1 MPDLTHWVLVNI
13 LGPLML
19 PIFALATLCTIAGA
33 KPEPIV
39 SGFISLISSVIGSVL
54 RLFIAIL
61 TALLRQP
68 GAPRQYPP
76 RRYPPRDPNPRS

>member
-19 PIFALATLCTIAGA
+19 PIFALATLCMIAGA

-39 SGFISLISSVIGSVL
+39 SGFISLIGSVIGGLL
-54 RLFIAIL
+54 RLFMAVL
-61 TALLRQP
+61 TALLRQT
-68 GAPRQYPP
+68 ATPRQYPP
-76 RRYPPRDPNPRS
+76 RKYPPRDPNPRG